1 MCICIYVYMYM
12 YMYIYIYMY
21 MNMYMYICIYIVYVY
36 IYNIIYIYTYYYIWY
51 PSLGFLNPTISLWIP
66 PSQIAFALPGGCLQ
80 SQHWSRPE
88 WTSAAP
94 SAQDSAALQ
103 VQKLWVQKKKKKEN
117 HCWEEAN
124 FDKLP
129 PKNRSSISWWPL
141 ALLAIRKWTRFTSKL
156 HGLHGQSLQGC
167 QERGLAGPWRTSI
180 LPHWPFRQGTPLQP
194 LVTWAQDPPVRW
206 HRARPCLDKW
216 GEPTTHRGRSRTY
229 DLGVDWD

>member
-1 MCICIYVYMYM
+1 MVSIFGILKSHNFIVDSPFSDRLRTARWVSPIPALIKAGMDICSTFGPGFSSPPGPK
-12 YMYIYIYMY
+12 
-21 MNMYMYICIYIVYVY
+21 IVG
-36 IYNIIYIYTYYYIWY
+36 
-51 PSLGFLNPTISLWIP
+51 SL
-66 PSQIAFALPGGCLQ
+66 A
-80 SQHWSRPE
+80 E
-88 WTSAAP
+88 
-94 SAQDSAALQ
+94 
-103 VQKLWVQKKKKKEN
+103 KKRKTLLG
-117 HCWEEAN
+117 AN